1 MISSSSRDRLV
12 AALPLRQPVV
22 AAAGVVWM
30 GCALGLARTPASG
43 RLVVVVLVL
52 LASVAAAR
60 LGRPTAGAALAGL
73 VLAGM
78 ASGMLAA
85 GRIEAA
91 AAVPVR
97 RTPTA
102 GGTCAVDPAAGSHGS
117 VMLVRASGPST
128 AGEVTLLASL
138 DDLEGKGPVGD
149 TIAAGDLVTIDGT
162 VADRPGHY
170 RGTAYRA
177 AIDVDSVEL
186 VAAASGPFFGPGN
199 LLRRVVLHRL
209 EQNDSD
215 AAALVAGFLVGETD
229 RLPDHRMDELRR
241 AGLTHFVAV
250 SGSNVALFLAA
261 WWLIIGP
268 FGLDPRLR
276 ALLGVVALG
285 AFVVATRWEPSVV
298 RAAAM
303 AGVVLGGRVVGVPV
317 EPWRALGLAVA
328 GLLLV
333 SGDLAV
339 DVGFQLSV
347 AATAGVLAAIEL
359 VPRRRPRW
367 LWTALTVTVGAQ
379 VAVLPIILVHFDT
392 VPLLSP
398 VANLLAAPLVTAAT
412 VLGGIGA
419 ITGIGPVLDL
429 ALMAAGGVL
438 TVASTAAGWP
448 QLGPGGVVITGLAA
462 VGFAFAG
469 PLRPFL
475 GVAACAGLVA
485 WGVPASPPSEPAVVF
500 LDVGQGD
507 AILIR
512 RPPDVVILV
521 DGGRDV
527 AVLEGALRR
536 HGVGEI
542 DVLAVTHGDA
552 DHAGG
557 LQGVVERHRVG
568 EIWYPEGQDHGEL
581 IESLLVEAAAGGVP
595 VAAVGA
601 GDVVDFGSLRLEL
614 LAPRRRYAAENDGSI
629 VTLVTAGGI
638 DVLLTGDV
646 EAVAQAELPPVRPDV
661 LQVPHH
667 GSATTDLNWLAET
680 VGSVAVIS
688 VGENTYGHPTPGV
701 LDVLASAGSTVL
713 TTLGEGDVIVPLC
726 PCPSPP

>member
-1 MISSSSRDRLV
+1 MTGCV

-22 AAAGVVWM
+22 AAAGLVWM
-30 GCALGLARTPASG
+30 GCALGLARAPASG

-60 LGRPTAGAALAGL
+60 LGRPAAGAALAGL

-91 AAVPVR
+91 ATVPVL
-97 RTPTA
+97 A
-102 GGTCAVDPAAGSHGS
+102 GRQQVAARVLSDPAAGSHGS
-117 VMLVRASGPST
+117 VMLVRASGPGT

-138 DDLEGKGPVGD
+138 DDLEGEDPVGD
-149 TIAAGDLVTIDGT
+149 AIAAGDLVTIDGT

-229 RLPDHRMDELRR
+229 RLPDHRMDELRQ

-303 AGVVLGGRVVGVPV
+303 AGVVLGGRIVGVPV

-379 VAVLPIILVHFDT
+379 LAVLPIILAHFDT

-448 QLGPGGVVITGLAA
+448 QVGLGGVAAVGLVA
-462 VGFAFAG
+462 VGFAIAGRLEAVDRRRGRRRATGVGPAG
-469 PLRPFL
+469 PL
-475 GVAACAGLVA
+475 AAVPGR
-485 WGVPASPPSEPAVVF
+485 GVP
-500 LDVGQGD
+500 
-507 AILIR
+507 R
-512 RPPDVVILV
+512 RGP
-521 DGGRDV
+521 G
-527 AVLEGALRR
+527 RR
-536 HGVGEI
+536 HPHPP
-542 DVLAVTHGDA
+542 TSRHGDP
-552 DHAGG
+552 G
-557 LQGVVERHRVG
+557 
-568 EIWYPEGQDHGEL
+568 
-581 IESLLVEAAAGGVP
+581 
-595 VAAVGA
+595 
-601 GDVVDFGSLRLEL
+601 
-614 LAPRRRYAAENDGSI
+614 RRRA
-629 VTLVTAGGI
+629 
-638 DVLLTGDV
+638 
-646 EAVAQAELPPVRPDV
+646 
-661 LQVPHH
+661 
-667 GSATTDLNWLAET
+667 
-680 VGSVAVIS
+680 
-688 VGENTYGHPTPGV
+688 
-701 LDVLASAGSTVL
+701 
-713 TTLGEGDVIVPLC
+713 
-726 PCPSPP
+726 

>member
-1 MISSSSRDRLV
+1 M
-12 AALPLRQPVV
+12 RQPVV
-22 AAAGVVWM
+22 AAAGLVWM

-60 LGRPTAGAALAGL
+60 LGRPAAGAAVAGL

-91 AAVPVR
+91 ATVPVV
-97 RTPTA
+97 A
-102 GGTCAVDPAAGSHGS
+102 GRQQVAARVLSDPAAGSHGS
-117 VMLVRASGPST
+117 LMLVRASGPGT

-138 DDLEGKGPVGD
+138 DDLEGEDPVGD

-276 ALLGVVALG
+276 ALFGVVALG

-303 AGVVLGGRVVGVPV
+303 AGVVLGGRIVGVPV
-317 EPWRALGLAVA
+317 EPWRALGLAVT

-347 AATAGVLAAIEL
+347 AATAGVMAAIEL

-379 VAVLPIILVHFDT
+379 LAVLPIILAHFDT

-485 WGVPASPPSEPAVVF
+485 WSMPAATPSEPAVVF

-536 HGVGEI
+536 HGIGEI

-581 IESLLVEAAAGGVP
+581 IESLLVEAAAGDVP

-629 VTLVTAGGI
+629 VTWVTAGGI

-646 EAVAQAELPPVRPDV
+646 EAIAQADLPPVRPDV

-667 GSATTDLNWLAET
+667 GSATTDLDWLGVT
-680 VGSVAVIS
+680 VGAVAVIS

-713 TTLGEGDVIVPLC
+713 TTLDEGDVVVPLC

>member
-1 MISSSSRDRLV
+1 M
-12 AALPLRQPVV
+12 RQPVV
-22 AAAGVVWM
+22 AAAGLVWM

-60 LGRPTAGAALAGL
+60 PGRSTVGAALAGL

-91 AAVPVR
+91 TAVPVL
-97 RTPTA
+97 A
-102 GGTCAVDPAAGSHGS
+102 GRQQLAARVLSDPAAGSHGS
-117 VMLVRASGPST
+117 VMLVRASGPGT

-303 AGVVLGGRVVGVPV
+303 AGVVLGGRIVGVPV

-379 VAVLPIILVHFDT
+379 LAVLPIILVHFDT

-398 VANLLAAPLVTAAT
+398 VANLLAAPLVSVAT

-469 PLRPFL
+469 RLRPFL

-557 LQGVVERHRVG
+557 LQGVIERHRVG

-629 VTLVTAGGI
+629 VTWVTAGGI

-646 EAVAQAELPPVRPDV
+646 EAVAQAELPTVRPDV

-667 GSATTDLNWLAET
+667 GSATTDLDWLAET

-713 TTLGEGDVIVPLC
+713 TTLGEGDVVVPLC

>member
-1 MISSSSRDRLV
+1 M
-12 AALPLRQPVV
+12 V
-22 AAAGVVWM
+22 AAAGLVWL
-30 GCALGLARTPASG
+30 GSALGLAPAPAPS
-43 RLVVVVLVL
+43 RLLAVALVVLTWL
-52 LASVAAAR
+52 AAAR
-60 LGRPTAGAALAGL
+60 IGRPAAGAALAGM

-78 ASGMLAA
+78 ASGILAA

-91 AAVPVR
+91 AAVPVLSGR
-97 RTPTA
+97 RQLA
-102 GGTCAVDPAAGSHGS
+102 ARVQSDPAAGPFGS
-117 VMLVRASGPST
+117 AMLVRASGPGT
-128 AGEVTLLASL
+128 AGEVTLLATL
-138 DDLEGKGPVGD
+138 DDLDGEGSVGAA
-149 TIAAGDLVTIDGT
+149 IAAGDLVTIDGT

-177 AIDVDSVEL
+177 SIAADSVAL
-186 VAAASGPFFGPGN
+186 VAAASGPFFRPGN
-199 LLRRVVLHRL
+199 LLRRVVLERL
-209 EQNDSD
+209 ERDDSD

-229 RLPDHRMDELRR
+229 RLPDHRMDELRQ

-261 WWLIIGP
+261 WWLMIGP
-268 FGLDPRLR
+268 FGLAPRLR
-276 ALLGVVALG
+276 ALLGLVAL
-285 AFVVATRWEPSVV
+285 AIFVVATRWEPSVV

-303 AGVVLGGRVVGVPV
+303 AGVVLGGRILGLPV
-317 EPWRALGLAVA
+317 DPWRALGLAVT
-328 GLLLV
+328 GLLLL

-347 AATAGVLAAIEL
+347 AATAGVLTAVAL

-367 LWTALTVTVGAQ
+367 LWTALTVTIGAQ
-379 VAVLPIILVHFDT
+379 LAVLPIVLAHFAT

-398 VANLLAAPLVTAAT
+398 LANLLAAPLVTAAT
-412 VLGGIGA
+412 VFGGIGA

-429 ALMAAGGVL
+429 GLMAARGVL
-438 TVASTAAGWP
+438 TVAATAAGWP
-448 QLGPGGVVITGLAA
+448 QVGLGGVVIAALAA
-462 VGFAFAG
+462 VGFTVAG

-485 WGVPASPPSEPAVVF
+485 WGVPAPPPSDPAVVF

-512 RPPDVVILV
+512 RPPDVVILI

-527 AVLEGALRR
+527 SVLESALRR
-536 HGVGEI
+536 HGIGDI
-542 DVLAVTHGDA
+542 DVVAVTHGDA

-581 IESLLVEAAAGGVP
+581 VESLLAEAAAGGVP

-601 GDVVDFGSLRLEL
+601 GDEIVLGSLRLEL
-614 LAPRRRYAAENDGSI
+614 LGPRRRYAAENDGSI
-629 VTLVTAGGI
+629 VTWVTAGGI

-646 EAVAQAELPPVRPDV
+646 EAIAQAELPPVRPDV

-667 GSATTDLNWLAET
+667 GSATTDLDWLGET
-680 VGSVAVIS
+680 VGAVAVIS
-688 VGENTYGHPTPGV
+688 VGDNTYGHPVPGV

-713 TTLGEGDVIVPLC
+713 TTRGEGDVVVPLC
-726 PCPSPP
+726 PCPSSP